1 MWGRHAD
8 APVDRTK
15 SGYTRAVGDPRH
27 HGVPPDVA
35 RSGDHGAEPGS
46 ARAGTGR
53 HRRRRPH
60 RGLLLATVLVLLGG
74 TLGLLAA
81 GDRWLFAGGSSPSS
95 SASPS
100 PSSSAPS
107 SGGTAA
113 PRSPALTAPAVT
125 GTPAQRL
132 DATTAAVTDALAG
145 DAGAL
150 GPAGDGLLASLRQV
164 QAAGGPARRLA
175 AVVVS
180 DSVTA
185 AVAAGQL
192 EEGAGRQVL
201 DTLTEVARP
210 ERLIDLVQTV
220 ETGPLAI
227 GAAGPELHRALHA
240 LDHEVPSGR
249 TAARAAELLEA
260 VTTAADDG
268 RVSEAFRAV
277 AAPVLERLADPAA
290 HEDLQ
295 ALLAAAER
303 DPARV
308 GPAAPRVLAALRAA
322 AGQPVYPRG
331 NTALDLLALLRQDGQ
346 VTSGFREEAVPVVEA
361 LVR

>member
-1 MWGRHAD
+1 VRGGA
-8 APVDRTK
+8 RT
-15 SGYTRAVGDPRH
+15 
-27 HGVPPDVA
+27 
-35 RSGDHGAEPGS
+35 
-46 ARAGTGR
+46 GTGR

-74 TLGLLAA
+74 TVALLAA
-81 GDRWLFAGGSSPSS
+81 GDRWLFGGGSSPSS
-95 SASPS
+95 SAS
-100 PSSSAPS
+100 SSASS
-107 SGGTAA
+107 SGGAAA
-113 PRSPALTAPAVT
+113 PRSPALAAPAT
-125 GTPAQRL
+125 AGTPAQRL
-132 DATTAAVTDALAG
+132 DATTAAVTDALAA

-150 GPAGDGLLASLRQV
+150 GPAGDGLLANLRQV
-164 QAAGGPARRLA
+164 QAAEGPARRLA
-175 AVVVS
+175 ALVVS
-180 DSVTA
+180 DSLTA
-185 AVAAGQL
+185 AVDAGQL

-201 DTLTEVARP
+201 DTLAEVTRP

-220 ETGPLAI
+220 ESDPLAI
-227 GAAGPELHRALHA
+227 GPAGPELHRALHA
-240 LDHEVPSGR
+240 LDHEVPSEQ
-249 TAARAAELLEA
+249 TAAHAAELLQA

-277 AAPVLERLADPAA
+277 AAPVLERLADAAA

-295 ALLAAAER
+295 AVLVAAER

-346 VTSGFREEAVPVVEA
+346 VTAGFREEAVPVVEA